1 MAEGE
6 MEQQT
11 HLVFMIFYP
20 HFLLGF
26 KILMKI
32 SIPLILSMGLAQLI
46 QSQVKLS
53 TYMQDHCLYLGTM

>member
-32 SIPLILSMGLAQLI
+32 SITLSMGVAQLI
-46 QSQVKLS
+46 QSHVKLS